1 MWILKCEYLPLLR
14 VSGINWCQAS
24 YLYQVNSVALKQEM
38 SQLTADNFL
47 IPYRH
52 KTQPEDPFIED
63 FIHPPMNIPGRL
75 INAGCLLITLPPV
88 IFVKTFCGFDLFEG
102 PGNYTIG
109 TSSQFPGLWL

>member
-1 MWILKCEYLPLLR
+1 MLQ

-47 IPYRH
+47 IPYRIGIKH

-63 FIHPPMNIPGRL
+63 LIHPNEYSWSTDK
-75 INAGCLLITLPPV
+75 C
-88 IFVKTFCGFDLFEG
+88 
-102 PGNYTIG
+102 
-109 TSSQFPGLWL
+109 W